1 MQHDKPPIMIFNGTK
16 ISYLS
21 FRNIRFVDSLN
32 FLPMALE
39 KFSDTFDIREQKKGF
54 FPHLFNKKENFNY
67 IGEWPDQKYYNS
79 EFFSVKK
86 KQMFDKWYVEN
97 QHLRFDFKKELEDY
111 CKSDV
116 RLLMEGCLKFSSI
129 IKDISGIEPFSQV
142 ITLASLTALIYRKN
156 MMESHSIGIIPPRGY
171 NAEEKQ
177 SKEALMWLKFLIHT
191 KQYDHIRHAKNGGEV
206 RIGPYRLDGYNETT
220 NTFFEFH
227 GCFFHGCPKC
237 YNQRKFSTWHQEFWK
252 NVHEKHNT
260 RIQDLKKLFKHQYP
274 GSNFVEIWG
283 CEFNDMKKTN
293 NDLKIFMIEKNIL
306 DAINPRDALYGGR
319 TNALRL
325 YHKISEGE
333 KIMYVDFCSLYP
345 AVMYDEAFPLKHPK
359 IITEN
364 FADITTYFGL
374 IMCDVLPPQT
384 LFHPVL
390 PSKIKDKLLFTLCHK
405 CAVNESKNCDHA
417 IKDRMLR
424 GTWVSEELKVAVAEG
439 YEILRIYEVWHYE
452 ERTQYD
458 RVTKTGGLFA
468 KQIKLLLKYKQE
480 ASGIPEGMDDNQL
493 DEFIEMFYLKQGK
506 LKY

>member
-1 MQHDKPPIMIFNGTK
+1 
-16 ISYLS
+16 
-21 FRNIRFVDSLN
+21 
-32 FLPMALE
+32 
-39 KFSDTFDIREQKKGF
+39 
-54 FPHLFNKKENFNY
+54 
-67 IGEWPDQKYYNS
+67 
-79 EFFSVKK
+79 
-86 KQMFDKWYVEN
+86 
-97 QHLRFDFKKELEDY
+97 
-111 CKSDV
+111 
-116 RLLMEGCLKFSSI
+116 
-129 IKDISGIEPFSQV
+129 
-142 ITLASLTALIYRKN
+142 
-156 MMESHSIGIIPPRGY
+156 
-171 NAEEKQ
+171 
-177 SKEALMWLKFLIHT
+177 
-191 KQYDHIRHAKNGGEV
+191 
-206 RIGPYRLDGYNETT
+206 
-220 NTFFEFH
+220 
-227 GCFFHGCPKC
+227 
-237 YNQRKFSTWHQEFWK
+237 
-252 NVHEKHNT
+252 
-260 RIQDLKKLFKHQYP
+260 
-274 GSNFVEIWG
+274 
-283 CEFNDMKKTN
+283 
-293 NDLKIFMIEKNIL
+293 
-306 DAINPRDALYGGR
+306 
-319 TNALRL
+319 
-325 YHKISEGE
+325 
-333 KIMYVDFCSLYP
+333 
-345 AVMYDEAFPLKHPK
+345 MYDEAFPLKHPK